1 MDTLSIPLSDLH
13 IRYRCP
19 HCPKEFVQRS
29 NMTRHV
35 RIHLGVKP
43 YKCDHCEKRFSDKGA
58 CKGHME
64 MVHEGRRYVSSGNCG
79 QSFLL

>member
-1 MDTLSIPLSDLH
+1 M
-13 IRYRCP
+13 
-19 HCPKEFVQRS
+19 
-29 NMTRHV
+29 NRHV

-64 MVHEGRRYVSSGNCG
+64 MVHEGRRYVSENLFIA
-79 QSFLL
+79 FLL